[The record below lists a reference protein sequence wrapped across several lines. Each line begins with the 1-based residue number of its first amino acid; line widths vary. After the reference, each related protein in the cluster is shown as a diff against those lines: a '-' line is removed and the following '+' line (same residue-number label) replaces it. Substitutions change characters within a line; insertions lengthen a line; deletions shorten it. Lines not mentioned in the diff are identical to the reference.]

1 MKVFFYIFNILIFC
15 FSFFSCKTNSYT
27 FEKPCY
33 SDNFVEEIYLPIK
46 GNLQEIPI
54 LPENKWYTWSR
65 DEGKI
70 ISTVSNLESKP
81 LFEFSHNSDLD
92 YSISIS
98 KHIPISKNSNYIIT
112 ANAFI
117 GQGELSPCFITRDYD
132 GNVIDWVAGI
142 STIKEGNGYQAVSAI
157 ISVDSTKVA
166 TIEPRFIGYNHSKV
180 KIINTKVQ
188 EFSMDNLEKTKII
201 QNDILKVEC
210 FTQTASFTITDKR
223 NGKVYSQSQDS
234 FSSIIILDSKTLS
247 TENQITLIG
256 YNTNDKTNVYFRA
269 TLNDDSVEYDFTT
282 SNISSEKPFN
292 KSETINSPFSQ
303 NVCFP
308 QKTICSS
315 KDYLVIPMNE
325 GIRFDGTDSSMPTM
339 DLVAFSGHGI
349 SMPFFGITDGT
360 AGFISIIKT
369 PDDAALRLARDHF
382 SKLNCAGIAWYNQK
396 GLFGYTRKVIQT
408 FLTEGGHNSIAL
420 KYRDYAKENGTLV
433 TFDQKKKE
441 NPERAKNIENLLGAV
456 NIWCWNNDSIAIV
469 NKLKEAG
476 FDKILWSGGSSPNQ
490 IDALNKMGVL
500 TSRYDIYQ
508 DVMNPANYNK
518 ILNIHSD
525 WVPESFPHDITIGPN
540 GNFVDVWPVERKD
553 RKGFINCVALCDI
566 QAPIYARERISK
578 ELKTHNY
585 KCRFLDTVTASSLRE
600 CYSPNHPS
608 TRTESKL
615 ARYELFNVITKENS
629 LVCGSETGWD
639 YFVPV
644 CDYFEGMMSL
654 GPYRIEDSG
663 RNMDKIIKNPPKQIT
678 EFQVNEYYRL
688 PLWELVY
695 HDCCVAMWYWGDY
708 NNKIP
713 SVWKKRDLFNALYAV
728 PPMYMFD
735 LNSLSKNIK
744 EFEQS
749 NKISAKI
756 VQMMA
761 GVAMIKHEYLS
772 EDRSVQKTT
781 FANKKEVIV
790 NFGTKNFEYKNI
802 IIHPYSTYTN

>member
-1 MKVFFYIFNILIFC
+1 
-15 FSFFSCKTNSYT
+15 
-27 FEKPCY
+27 
-33 SDNFVEEIYLPIK
+33 LPV
-46 GNLQEIPI
+46 
-54 LPENKWYTWSR
+54 NKWYTWSR

-456 NIWCWNNDSIAIV
+456 NIWCWHNDSIAIV

-476 FDKILWSGGSSPNQ
+476 FDKILWSGGSSSNQ
-490 IDALNKMGVL
+490 IDVLNKMGVL

-518 ILNIHSD
+518 ILNISRGI
-525 WVPESFPHDITIGPN
+525 V
-540 GNFVDVWPVERKD
+540 
-553 RKGFINCVALCDI
+553 
-566 QAPIYARERISK
+566 
-578 ELKTHNY
+578 
-585 KCRFLDTVTASSLRE
+585 
-600 CYSPNHPS
+600 
-608 TRTESKL
+608 
-615 ARYELFNVITKENS
+615 YE
-629 LVCGSETGWD
+629 G
-639 YFVPV
+639 
-644 CDYFEGMMSL
+644 
-654 GPYRIEDSG
+654 
-663 RNMDKIIKNPPKQIT
+663 
-678 EFQVNEYYRL
+678 
-688 PLWELVY
+688 
-695 HDCCVAMWYWGDY
+695 
-708 NNKIP
+708 
-713 SVWKKRDLFNALYAV
+713 
-728 PPMYMFD
+728 
-735 LNSLSKNIK
+735 
-744 EFEQS
+744 
-749 NKISAKI
+749 
-756 VQMMA
+756 
-761 GVAMIKHEYLS
+761 
-772 EDRSVQKTT
+772 
-781 FANKKEVIV
+781 
-790 NFGTKNFEYKNI
+790 
-802 IIHPYSTYTN
+802 YT